1 MINMRDINDGI
12 KYMFLSKFEQEEKI
26 LKELNKLGNNTFFT
40 TESDLYKFLDKLN
53 VDYSLLDRRF
63 LDKLIDQWVL

>member
-1 MINMRDINDGI
+1 MNNINDGI

-26 LKELNKLGNNTFFT
+26 IKELNKLGNNTFFT
-40 TESDLYKFLDKLN
+40 TESDLYKFLDELN

-63 LDKLIDQWVL
+63 LDKLVDQWVL

>member
-1 MINMRDINDGI
+1 MIDMKDINDGI

-26 LKELNKLGNNTFFT
+26 IKELNKLGNNTFFT
-40 TESDLYKFLDKLN
+40 TESDLYKFLDELN
-53 VDYSLLDRRF
+53 VDYNLLDRRF

>member
-26 LKELNKLGNNTFFT
+26 LKELNKLGNDVFFR
-40 TESDLYKFLDKLN
+40 TESDLYKFLDELN
-53 VDYSLLDRRF
+53 VDYNLLDRRF
-63 LDKLIDQWVL
+63 LDKLVDQWVL

>member
-1 MINMRDINDGI
+1 MIDMKDINDGI

-40 TESDLYKFLDKLN
+40 TESDLYKFLDELN

>member
-1 MINMRDINDGI
+1 MINMKDINDGI

-40 TESDLYKFLDKLN
+40 TESDLYKFLDELN

-63 LDKLIDQWVL
+63 LDKLVDQWVL

>member
-1 MINMRDINDGI
+1 MINMKDINDGI

-26 LKELNKLGNNTFFT
+26 IKELNKLGNNTFFT
-40 TESDLYKFLDKLN
+40 TESDLYKFLDELN

-63 LDKLIDQWVL
+63 IDKLVDQWVL

>member
-26 LKELNKLGNNTFFT
+26 IKELNKLGNNTFFT
-40 TESDLYKFLDKLN
+40 TESDLYKFLDELN

-63 LDKLIDQWVL
+63 LDKLVDQWIL

>member
-26 LKELNKLGNNTFFT
+26 IKELNKLDNNTFFT
-40 TESDLYKFLDKLN
+40 TESDLYKFLDELN

>member
-26 LKELNKLGNNTFFT
+26 IKELNKLGNNTFFT
-40 TESDLYKFLDKLN
+40 TESDLYKFLDELN

-63 LDKLIDQWVL
+63 LDKLVDQWVL

>member
-1 MINMRDINDGI
+1 MIDMKDINDGI

-26 LKELNKLGNNTFFT
+26 IKELNKLGNNTFFT
-40 TESDLYKFLDKLN
+40 TESDLYKFLDELN

-63 LDKLIDQWVL
+63 LDKLVDQWVL

>member
-1 MINMRDINDGI
+1 MIDMKDINDGI

-26 LKELNKLGNNTFFT
+26 IKELNKLGNNTFFT
-40 TESDLYKFLDKLN
+40 TESDLYKFLDELN

-63 LDKLIDQWVL
+63 LDKLVDQWIL